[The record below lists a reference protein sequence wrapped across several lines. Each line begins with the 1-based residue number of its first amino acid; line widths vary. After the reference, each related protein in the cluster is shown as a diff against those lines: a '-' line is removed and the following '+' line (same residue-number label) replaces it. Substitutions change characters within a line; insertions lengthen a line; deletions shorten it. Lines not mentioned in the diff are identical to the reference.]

1 MSNTPSTKPQIL
13 KLRQQLEQ
21 LQAKHAAGTLS
32 DDALA
37 KARQPL
43 ERQLVDLMLAH
54 PEAAAA
60 AAAAVPGAHPAK
72 AGAAEPPL
80 TRPSKALVLS
90 LLAGVLVLAAAG
102 YAYTGAPGAT
112 VLATGDSAGAQPTQ
126 EGGEGGGLDE
136 QQFIAAVETLA
147 QRLKDQPDNAEGW
160 AMLARSYARLG
171 KHAEAVPAFVKAVAL
186 RGDDARLL
194 ADYADTL
201 AVHNGRTLDGEPMQ
215 LVEQA
220 LKLDPQNPKAL
231 ALAGTAAF
239 DKRDYKEAVRRWERL
254 ASVLPADSEFEPQL
268 QSSINEA
275 RELAG
280 MPKAQQ
286 VPRAAA
292 AATPPLAAAPAAAGS
307 PAVAGQAPAASSAKV
322 QGTVKLSPK
331 LAAQAAPTDTVFIFA
346 RPADGSRMPLAIQR
360 HQVKDLPITFTL
372 DDSTAMSPAA
382 RLSLHEKVVISARV
396 SKSGQAAPAPGDL
409 TGQTPP
415 VANTAGGL
423 VIEIADVVK

>member
-1 MSNTPSTKPQIL
+1 MSKTTSNKARIL
-13 KLRQQLEQ
+13 ALRQQLQ
-21 LQAKHAAGTLS
+21 LLQAEHAAGTLS
-32 DDALA
+32 AEGLA
-37 KARQPL
+37 QARQPL

-54 PEAAAA
+54 PEAAATA
-60 AAAAVPGAHPAK
+60 AAASTG
-72 AGAAEPPL
+72 GAAAAPAAAQPAAQ
-80 TRPSKALVLS
+80 RPSKVLVAS

-102 YAYTGAPGAT
+102 YSWTGSPLATRVASGAT
-112 VLATGDSAGAQPTQ
+112 EGAAPPHEGA
-126 EGGEGGGLDE
+126 EGGADE
-136 QQFIAAVETLA
+136 QQFAAAVEKLA
-147 QRLKDQPDNAEGW
+147 QRLKDQPENAEGW

-171 KHAEAVPAFVKAVAL
+171 KHADAVPAFAKAVAL

-201 AVHNGRTLDGEPMQ
+201 AVHNGRALEGEPMK
-215 LVEQA
+215 LVERA

-231 ALAGTAAF
+231 ALSGTAAF
-239 DKRDYKEAVRRWERL
+239 DRRDFKEAVRQWELL
-254 ASVLPADSEFEPQL
+254 ASVLPGDSDFLPQL
-268 QSSINEA
+268 QGSIDQA

-280 MPKAQQ
+280 MPKGQPVQ
-286 VPRAAA
+286 RAAG
-292 AATPPLAAAPAAAGS
+292 ATPPSMAAAPAAPAAPAAG
-307 PAVAGQAPAASSAKV
+307 GQPQAASSAKV

-346 RPADGSRMPLAIQR
+346 RPAEGSRMPLAIQR

-396 SKSGQAAPAPGDL
+396 SKSGQAAPSPGDL
-409 TGQTPP
+409 VGQTAP
-415 VANTAGGL
+415 VSNTTTGL

>member
-1 MSNTPSTKPQIL
+1 MSNTTSTKARIL
-13 KLRQQLEQ
+13 QLRQQLEQ
-21 LQAKHAAGTLS
+21 LQARHAAGTLS
-32 DDALA
+32 AEALA
-37 KARQPL
+37 EARQPL

-60 AAAAVPGAHPAK
+60 AAAGGKPA
-72 AGAAEPPL
+72 AAAASAPPMA
-80 TRPSKALVLS
+80 RPSKALVLS
-90 LLAGVLVLAAAG
+90 LLAGVVVLAAAG

-112 VLATGDSAGAQPTQ
+112 VVAAGGAAGGPPPH
-126 EGGEGGGLDE
+126 EGSDGAAPDE
-136 QQFIAAVETLA
+136 QQFAAAVEKLA

-171 KHAEAVPAFVKAVAL
+171 KHADAVPAFVKAVAL

-201 AVHNGRTLDGEPMQ
+201 AVHNGRTLDGEPMK
-215 LVEQA
+215 LVERA

-239 DKRDYKEAVRRWERL
+239 DKRDFKEAVRQWEQL
-254 ASVLPADSEFEPQL
+254 SAVLPADSDFLPQL
-268 QSSINEA
+268 QASIDQA

-280 MPKAQQ
+280 MPKAPPA
-286 VPRAAA
+286 PRAAA
-292 AATPPLAAAPAAAGS
+292 AAPPPMAAAPAPPG
-307 PAVAGQAPAASSAKV
+307 PGGQAPAAASSAKV

-331 LAAQAAPTDTVFIFA
+331 LAAQAAPTDTVFIYA
-346 RPADGSRMPLAIQR
+346 RPAEGSRMPLAIQR

-409 TGQTPP
+409 TGQTAP
-415 VANTAGGL
+415 VSNTANGL